1 MAQSNIKLSDDE
13 ILKRTIG
20 RWEFPHSMAYG
31 LERGIGANAPWYG
44 THPSDGA
51 TCGDINIGGTGWS
64 PDGCC
69 FIFMSEVGVV
79 TPLVY
84 TDQSGATDLLRHVFS
99 DVSTGTTPS
108 STAATY
114 TGNAVKV
121 GGYST
126 YSGTVA
132 TDGIHPVYSGNL
144 SYDGGTN
151 RSVVLKGNGFN
162 NSTVTT
168 NGNESLNVAAS
179 LYAFEIVSTT
189 SPLSGGTT
197 LDPQSFSLTGG
208 SQPSTTG
215 TISLRS
221 LEPGYTDV
229 PATITGDGTST
240 VQQLVDVYMATD
252 PFEPVEVIS
261 GGSNIPGNG
270 TTMTLSTG
278 TSTSRVSVA
287 LTAQVAGAG
296 GNQISLI
303 GDNTKTLTQLAD
315 AWNTAN
321 PTNKVTVNSGGTNVL
336 ADYDGQFERG
346 EDTIDYSTIQLTGG
360 ETDFGY
366 TYPYVF
372 FPATEQNPN
381 YPDITQ
387 GTANQRRQGMR
398 VHPSYGDKKVTILWR
413 APWSGKI
420 DLSFVLGHYHGT
432 TQKITDDEAY
442 AFAYWTHDPASAI
455 NPGTYT
461 TNTRTNYADWTE
473 DQLKAE
479 LTAFI
484 LTNGTPTGKRHN
496 ITGMNGYTSLGGLAG
511 SIGDI
516 RGGYKNITFNA
527 DPMTQKESANN
538 LQVTRGD
545 IIEMTFGVKNSSSY
559 GMIDVQGSIQYQG
572 GSDSPYGYKKSP
584 ISLSR
589 VIARMN
595 AQTCLKDDDVI
606 TKSNLNQSDLKNSD
620 NTDRQT
626 PIKTRIT
633 QIVTGNIDGTG
644 SDNGTMTAEIVDKA
658 NQTGI
663 YMRLIRGYNSSSH
676 DDGVLMAGGWV
687 DMTGKTTHTWTGL
700 NGGQYVLMVK
710 SSECHQV
717 QNHSLFLSGLYDY
730 V

>member
-1 MAQSNIKLSDDE
+1 MAQSNIKLSDDA

-20 RWEFPHSMAYG
+20 RWEFPHSLSYG
-31 LERGIGANAPWYG
+31 LERGVGVDAPWYG
-44 THPSDGA
+44 THPSNGA
-51 TCGDINIGGTGWS
+51 TTGDINIGGTGWS
-64 PDGCC
+64 SDGCC
-69 FIFMSEVGVV
+69 FIFMNQSGTV

-84 TDQSGATDLLRHVFS
+84 TNQSGSADLLRHVFS
-99 DVSTGTTPS
+99 DASTGTPPTS
-108 STAATY
+108 VAATY

-121 GGYST
+121 GEYST

-132 TDGIHPVYSGNL
+132 TDGIHPVYNGDISFQYG
-144 SYDGGTN
+144 SIPGTTRN
-151 RSVVLKGNGFN
+151 AELKGNGFN
-162 NSTVTT
+162 NITVTT
-168 NGNESLNVAAS
+168 DGTHTLNVAAAAN
-179 LYAFEIVSTT
+179 AFTIESTT

-197 LDPQSFSLTGG
+197 LDPQTFSLTGG

-240 VQQLVDVYMATD
+240 VQQLVDAYMATD

-303 GDNTKTLTQLAD
+303 GDNTKTLTQLTD

-321 PTNKVTVNSGGTNVL
+321 TTNKVTVTSGGTNVL
-336 ADYDGQFERG
+336 ADYDGEFERG
-346 EDTIDYSTIQLTGG
+346 EDTINYSTIQLTGG
-360 ETDFGY
+360 ETSFGY
-366 TYPYVF
+366 TFPYVF

-381 YPDITQ
+381 YPVMTQ
-387 GTANQRRQGMR
+387 GNANQRRQGMR
-398 VHPSYGDKKVTILWR
+398 VHPTGGKLVTILWR

-420 DLSFVLGHYHGT
+420 DLSYVLGHFHGT
-432 TQKITDDEAY
+432 SQAQTDNEAY
-442 AFAYWTHDPASAI
+442 AFAYWTHDPAAAI

-461 TNTRTNYADWTE
+461 TNTRTNYLDWTE

-479 LTAFI
+479 LENFTSA
-484 LTNGTPTGKRHN
+484 TGNPTGKRHN
-496 ITGMNGYTSLGGLAG
+496 ITGMTGYSSGSLAG
-511 SIGDI
+511 SVGDI
-516 RGGYKNITFNA
+516 RGGGKNITFNA
-527 DPMTQKESANN
+527 DPMTKKESANN

-545 IIEMTFGVKNSSSY
+545 IIEITFGIKSNSGF
-559 GMIDVQGSIQYQG
+559 GMIDVQGSIQYQS

-595 AQTCLKDDDVI
+595 AQTCLEDDDVI
-606 TKSNLNQSDLKNSD
+606 TKSNLNLSDLKNSD

-633 QIVTGNIDGTG
+633 QIVTGNIDGAGT
-644 SDNGTMTAEIVDKA
+644 DNGTMTAEIVDKA
-658 NQTGI
+658 SQTGI
-663 YMRLIRGYNSSSH
+663 YMRLLRGYNSSSH
-676 DDGVLMAGGWV
+676 DDGLLMASGWI
-687 DMTGKTTHTWTGL
+687 
-700 NGGQYVLMVK
+700 
-710 SSECHQV
+710 
-717 QNHSLFLSGLYDY
+717 FL
-730 V
+730 